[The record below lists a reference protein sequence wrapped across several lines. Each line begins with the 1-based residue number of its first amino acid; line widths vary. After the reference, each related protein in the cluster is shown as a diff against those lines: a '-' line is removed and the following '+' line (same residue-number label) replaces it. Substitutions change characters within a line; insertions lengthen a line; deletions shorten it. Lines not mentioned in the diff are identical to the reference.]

1 MDSAVEVLEE
11 QYTRPD
17 SVKPSIAFVFRKV
30 LEENNEKAI
39 DKCKT
44 HKHSEYM
51 CIEERWMTIDRF
63 HMFCCSECDGRTASQ
78 SFCLLQTGYRPFP
91 PAAGHRQSRGRQVH
105 AGCEYECVSVVLSCG
120 WQWSTDELH
129 FINIGRKLT
138 SVHSDA

>member
-1 MDSAVEVLEE
+1 MTVTELTLSFPPAHQSSPPTLFSGDMDSAVEVLEE

-51 CIEERWMTIDRF
+51 CIEER
-63 HMFCCSECDGRTASQ
+63 
-78 SFCLLQTGYRPFP
+78 
-91 PAAGHRQSRGRQVH
+91 
-105 AGCEYECVSVVLSCG
+105 
-120 WQWSTDELH
+120 
-129 FINIGRKLT
+129 
-138 SVHSDA
+138 